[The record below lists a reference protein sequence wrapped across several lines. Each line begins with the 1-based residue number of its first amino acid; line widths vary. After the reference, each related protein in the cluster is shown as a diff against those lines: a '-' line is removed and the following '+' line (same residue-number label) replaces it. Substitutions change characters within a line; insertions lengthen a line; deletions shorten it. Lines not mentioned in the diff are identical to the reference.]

1 MQGTQTRHELIHS
14 ANQLTKVVIEKNK
27 RNKLAEVRK
36 QSTEMKC
43 TNIEHKK
50 FSLIKLNKI
59 FETRHTKNKNPIEK
73 N

>member
-43 TNIEHKK
+43 TNIETQ
-50 FSLIKLNKI
+50 KI
-59 FETRHTKNKNPIEK
+59 LPN
-73 N
+73 